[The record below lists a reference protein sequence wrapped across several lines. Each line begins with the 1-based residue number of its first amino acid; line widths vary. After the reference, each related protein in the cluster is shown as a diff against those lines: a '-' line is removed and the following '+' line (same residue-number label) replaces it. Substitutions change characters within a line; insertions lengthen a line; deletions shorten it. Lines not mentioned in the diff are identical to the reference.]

1 MDKVKQLVQSRKFWA
16 LVASL
21 ASIVA
26 GMLASGANHLAAP
39 DAIKLAVAA
48 FAAYKVGT
56 GLDSAGQVKTLPPNV
71 ITADSLE
78 RVAANLG
85 SESVVKS

>member
-1 MDKVKQLVQSRKFWA
+1 MKKKLADLLQSRKFWA

-21 ASIVA
+21 ASIAA

-48 FAAYKVGT
+48 LAAYKVGT
-56 GLDSAGQVKTLPPNV
+56 GLDSK
-71 ITADSLE
+71 
-78 RVAANLG
+78 AA
-85 SESVVKS
+85 S